1 MPTIYAST
9 LTVCSLRCHSG
20 SYLWPKIDI
29 HTHLMSVGDV
39 AKVQIT
45 EKQHSS
51 SCRRTCSQTEE
62 FHVNDN
68 SHISDANVDQQ
79 HLVQQKSTDDQFPS
93 SIQINQVHIQ
103 WKHLNSSG
111 LLGWRSS
118 CMERDRLI
126 DPWRY
131 KYSSVVYL
139 VPGCLSISGTCAT
152 LVYRLLFINNHLWP
166 FYNYNPILP
175 IKSIIKSTHHNRCL
189 SKSRTPSGHS
199 TRIHCDWTKHS
210 STVNKEVIIIIIT
223 SFNTTAKAHKKK

>member
-1 MPTIYAST
+1 MLTSNT
-9 LTVCSLRCHSG
+9 L
-20 SYLWPKIDI
+20 
-29 HTHLMSVGDV
+29 
-39 AKVQIT
+39 
-45 EKQHSS
+45 SS
-51 SCRRTCSQTEE
+51 K
-62 FHVNDN
+62 
-68 SHISDANVDQQ
+68 
-79 HLVQQKSTDDQFPS
+79 KSTDDQFPS

-139 VPGCLSISGTCAT
+139 VPVCLSISGTCAT

-175 IKSIIKSTHHNRCL
+175 INSIIKSTHYNRCL

-210 STVNKEVIIIIIT
+210 STVNKEVIIIIIIIT